1 MLHLFETIEMP
12 LVETLYDMQRR
23 GIRIKQETLKEY
35 GKELEKGIRLLEKE
49 IYTLAEEEFNIN
61 SPKQLG
67 IILFEKLKLP
77 NAKKTNPKRAV
88 ISDE

>member
-1 MLHLFETIEMP
+1 MLKHEVQFVNNPHLKIHILFLERKLFESVYQ
-12 LVETLYDMQRR
+12 VEDG

-67 IILFEKLKLP
+67 IILFEKLKQ
-77 NAKKTNPKRAV
+77 
-88 ISDE
+88 S